1 MTKAEME
8 QKIEDLQ
15 KDIAAI
21 EHEKMKLECSLY
33 AEQNKWKGR
42 CKDCLH
48 TMVYDKYKSMT
59 DYDRLI
65 DFLEKAGIEYDTDT
79 YTYESESGDEGIL
92 KQLVKFGKL
101 DFEHLYEYEDK
112 FEEIHKTHNLIC
124 EFDGNDKFVKMY
136 NKEEE

>member
-1 MTKAEME
+1 MNKAEME

-15 KDIAAI
+15 KDIASI

-48 TMVYDKYKSMT
+48 TMVYDKYKGMT

-65 DFLEKAGIEYDTDT
+65 DFLEKSGIEYDTDT
-79 YTYESESGDEGIL
+79 YTYESESGKEGVW
-92 KQLVKFGKL
+92 KKLVKFGKL
-101 DFEHLYEYEDK
+101 DFEYENSRGDETT
-112 FEEIHKTHNLIC
+112 ENHNLIC
-124 EFDGNDKFVKMY
+124 EFDENEKFVKMY

>member
-101 DFEHLYEYEDK
+101 DFEYLYEYEDK

>member
-15 KDIAAI
+15 KDIADI

-59 DYDRLI
+59 DYERLI
-65 DFLEKAGIEYDTDT
+65 DFLKKAGIEYDTDT
-79 YTYESESGDEGIL
+79 YTYESESGDEGIW

-101 DFEHLYEYEDK
+101 DFEYLYEHEDK
-112 FEEIHKTHNLIC
+112 FEEIHKTHNCIC
-124 EFDGNDKFVKMY
+124 QFDGDSKFVKMY

>member
-1 MTKAEME
+1 MAKAEMT
-8 QKIEDLQ
+8 QKIADLQ
-15 KDIAAI
+15 KDIEVL

-48 TMVYDKYKSMT
+48 TMVYDKYKGMT

-79 YTYESESGDEGIL
+79 YTYESESGEEGIW

-101 DFEHLYEYEDK
+101 DFEYLDEYEDK

-124 EFDGNDKFVKMY
+124 EFDGYSKFVKMY

>member
-1 MTKAEME
+1 MTKAEMA

-33 AEQNKWKGR
+33 AEQNKWKDR

-48 TMVYDKYKSMT
+48 TIVYDKYKSMT

-79 YTYESESGDEGIL
+79 YTYESESGDEGIW

-101 DFEHLYEYEDK
+101 DFEYLYEYEDE

>member
-1 MTKAEME
+1 MTKAEMT

-15 KDIAAI
+15 KDIEAL

-33 AEQNKWKGR
+33 AEQKKWKDR

-48 TMVYDKYKSMT
+48 TMVYDKYKGFT

-65 DFLEKAGIEYDTDT
+65 DFLEKACIEYDTDT
-79 YTYESESGDEGIL
+79 YSYESESGKEGIW
-92 KQLVKFGKL
+92 KTLVKFGKL
-101 DFEHLYEYEDK
+101 DFEYFDEYEDK

-124 EFDGNDKFVKMY
+124 EFDGNEKFVKMY